1 MIEKV
6 IPELVE
12 RYHLV
17 VSVGHS
23 VATLDHGERAI
34 CAGASFITHL
44 FNAMLPFHHRDPGLV
59 GRGEKPTVSSEFC
72 ILVLGLLTSHRLPV
86 AKDIHYGLIVDGIH
100 THSAA
105 VRLAHRV
112 HPDGLVL
119 VTDAVPALGL
129 PDGTYHMGA
138 NKIVVK
144 GKRATNAGTETL
156 CGSIASLAECV
167 QNMRQALLDGETKS
181 MGEVE
186 KNKFVVESIE
196 AATLHP
202 ALGRLSFFFW

>member
-1 MIEKV
+1 MKFIS
-6 IPELVE
+6 
-12 RYHLV
+12 R
-17 VSVGHS
+17 
-23 VATLDHGERAI
+23 I
-34 CAGASFITHL
+34 CIQ
-44 FNAMLPFHHRDPGLV
+44 
-59 GRGEKPTVSSEFC
+59 
-72 ILVLGLLTSHRLPV
+72 GLLTSHRLP
-86 AKDIHYGLIVDGIH
+86 ATRTIHYGLIVDGIH

-112 HPDGLVL
+112 HPEGLVL

-138 NKIVVK
+138 SQIVVK

-167 QNMRQALLDGETKS
+167 QNMRQALLDGETKNT
-181 MGEVE
+181 GEIE
-186 KNKFVVESIE
+186 KTKFVVESIE

-202 ALGRLSFFFW
+202 ALGKRIIPLLLTNQMLLLLQY